1 MSQLASV
8 CRANKGIIHQKL
20 DLMNRFVMKY
30 GLVKAKHIFQQ
41 PCPIVHASL
50 GQHYRHSLDHIERA
64 AASYIRLDE
73 KIHYDWRERGGKD
86 ETDWDEAARRI
97 ISILVLLDDCESS
110 RVEPT
115 SKVQACF
122 MLSGDTKAES
132 VLESTLVRE
141 LGFSV
146 HHAIHHM
153 AMCRII
159 ATCKDVGGLT
169 EEELPKNLGRAPS
182 TVNYDRDVSTTSE
195 EQEET
200 NNTEEA
206 LPPSTQLSDAS
217 STSTRETSS
226 SDIVESDLGSS
237 LSTET
242 ENLIDLTEFK
252 QPNHSHHPPKD
263 SAMDARISGVEQV
276 VANLQTELG
285 KVHQSLQSLTETLQD
300 IQSAVQSIQGSKP
313 PTL

>member
-1 MSQLASV
+1 MSLLASV

-20 DLMNRFVMKY
+20 ELMNRFVMKY
-30 GLVKAKHIFQQ
+30 GLVKAKHIFQK

-97 ISILVLLDDCESS
+97 ISILVLLDDCETSK
-110 RVEPT
+110 VEPT

-122 MLSGDTKAES
+122 MLSGDTKTES
-132 VLESTLVRE
+132 VLESTIVRE

-159 ATCKDVGGLT
+159 ATCEHVGGLS

-182 TVNYDRDVSTTSE
+182 TVNHDRVVTKE
-195 EQEET
+195 EENRIAEQPPPRFAQE
-200 NNTEEA
+200 
-206 LPPSTQLSDAS
+206 LSDAS
-217 STSTRETSS
+217 SSSGESKSDSIESETSS
-226 SDIVESDLGSS
+226 SSSSSFSTESDDSF
-237 LSTET
+237 
-242 ENLIDLTEFK
+242 IDLTEFK
-252 QPNHSHHPPKD
+252 QHPFQKED
-263 SAMDARISGVEQV
+263 AMDARISGVEHV
-276 VANLQTELG
+276 VSNLKTELG
-285 KVHQSLQSLTETLQD
+285 KVHQSLQSLTETLD
-300 IQSAVQSIQGSKP
+300 DVKNTVQSIQESKTP
-313 PTL
+313 VS